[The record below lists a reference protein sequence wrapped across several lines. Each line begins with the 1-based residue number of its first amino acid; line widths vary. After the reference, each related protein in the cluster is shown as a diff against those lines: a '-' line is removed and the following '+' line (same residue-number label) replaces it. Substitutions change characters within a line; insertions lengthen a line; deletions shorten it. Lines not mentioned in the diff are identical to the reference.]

1 MVICVAGTPKG
12 KRHLHVLIDEEL
24 YKLLI
29 ETAPGIYGQSRYR
42 GALSYIVE
50 EALRHYLLP
59 LAHTKSTQNNPRL
72 GIRSVYNIVVEKIKE
87 IMHYEFKPDQV
98 PEKILDQAISEV
110 RGSDPRTLRKWKNI
124 FQKSGLIKYLGGFP
138 PNRIVEL
145 L

>member
-72 GIRSVYNIVVEKIKE
+72 GIRSVYNMVVEKIKE
-87 IMHYEFKPDQV
+87 IMHYDFKPTEI
-98 PEKILDQAISEV
+98 PEKILDQAIAEV
-110 RGSDPRTLRKWKNI
+110 RGSDPRTLKKWKST
-124 FQKSGLIKYLGGFP
+124 FQKSGLIKYIGGSP

>member
-1 MVICVAGTPKG
+1 
-12 KRHLHVLIDEEL
+12 LIDEEL

-59 LAHTKSTQNNPRL
+59 LAHTKSTQNPRL
-72 GIRSVYNIVVEKIKE
+72 GIRSVYNQVVEKIKE
-87 IMHYEFKPDQV
+87 IMHWDFKPDQV

-110 RGSDPRTLRKWKNI
+110 RGSDPRTLEKWKAV